1 MPRVGRRRTK
11 HLHLPLGVRPR
22 GKRLYWQPSTETDR
36 VARAQ
41 KGLAIEVAL
50 GPFVIVRGRIEM
62 TLEQRK
68 TWAALTGRSEHRDA
82 AGTVGELLTLYD
94 TSGAIEKRPNG
105 RPLAK
110 GTVKAY
116 RWQLP
121 AIRERLGAARYGKT
135 EFEASRGE
143 AIGTAQIQ
151 RFINDSGSY
160 ASQRL
165 AVLSNAFN
173 HAIREGLTTYNPC
186 DKVISPAQD
195 PRTRAPLEWE
205 VEAFGAMAPPVVDLV
220 LAFKNI
226 HGWRI
231 SKIIGLQRKNLHA
244 DGIRPVPDK
253 GGKPEVWNYSPES
266 RRILAAAESLPRA
279 TKFPAS
285 PIFPS
290 STGRAYS
297 YSGIY
302 AAWRTLAEETNA
314 ALAEGVIDLS
324 VAGGQLWPGL
334 QIEDLHMHDVR
345 SKAHDD
351 AEDMGRE
358 GHELLGN
365 SEHVA
370 DEHYARRE
378 KRRTPLR

>member
-1 MPRVGRRRTK
+1 MPAVGRRRTK
-11 HLHLPLGVRPR
+11 NLHLPLGVRPR
-22 GKRLYWQPSTETDR
+22 GRCLYWQPSSAKDR
-36 VARAQ
+36 AARAE
-41 KGLAIEVAL
+41 KDLPVEVAL
-50 GPFVIVRGRIEM
+50 GPYILVRGRVDM
-62 TLEQRK
+62 TDEQRK
-68 TWAALTGRSEHRDA
+68 RWAVLTGRSRPQA
-82 AGTVGELLTLYD
+82 TAGTVDELLTNYD
-94 TSGAIEKRPNG
+94 ESGAIEKRPNG
-105 RPLAK
+105 RPHAK

-121 AIRERLGAARYGKT
+121 AIREKLGAARYGKT
-135 EFEASRGE
+135 ESEASRGE

-173 HAIREGLTTYNPC
+173 HGVREGLTTYNPC

-205 VEAFGAMAPPVVDLV
+205 VEVLGAMATPVVDLII
-220 LAFKNI
+220 AFKSI
-226 HGWRI
+226 HAWRI
-231 SKIIGLQRKNLHA
+231 SKIVGLQRRHLHA

-253 GGKPEVWNYSPES
+253 GGKPEVWSYSPES
-266 RRILAAAESLPRA
+266 RRIIAAAELLPRA

-302 AAWRTLAEETNA
+302 AAWRTLIEETNA
-314 ALAEGVIDLS
+314 ALAAGVVDVDTLDDR
-324 VAGGQLWPGL
+324 WPGL
-334 QIEDLHMHDVR
+334 RIDDLHMHDVR

-365 SEHVA
+365 SEHVS